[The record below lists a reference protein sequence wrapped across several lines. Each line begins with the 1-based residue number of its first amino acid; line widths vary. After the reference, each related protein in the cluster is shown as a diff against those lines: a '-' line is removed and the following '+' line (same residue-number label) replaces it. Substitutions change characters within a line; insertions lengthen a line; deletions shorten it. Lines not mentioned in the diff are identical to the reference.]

1 LSEQH
6 DVGTIHNLL
15 ADLDLPRVPQ
25 QARSRKKRDAL
36 LAAAVRLFEE
46 RGYDATTADDIAA
59 AAGVSI
65 GTFYGYFR
73 NKRQVFLALF
83 AESIDGLLE
92 LNISSIDLSTDPRKT
107 IRDTVHRALQRDK
120 LSYCLR
126 RAMAELMPRDPEIA
140 AYNHQL
146 NRVIYEQILEVAHR
160 AAAAGLTWPD
170 LKIEPTCWAITL
182 MLDQVWHD
190 DGGVEMTDEQ
200 IHEQREALADL
211 IYHALLRGPHPEG

>member
-59 AAGVSI
+59 AASVSI

-73 NKRQVFLALF
+73 NKRQVFLTLF
-83 AESIDGLLE
+83 AESVDGLLK

-160 AAAAGLTWPD
+160 AAAGGLTWPD

-190 DGGVEMTDEQ
+190 DGVADMTDEQ
-200 IHEQREALADL
+200 VHEQREALADL
-211 IYHALLRGPHPEG
+211 IYHALLRGPHPDG